1 MEETS
6 ASQEYRFVTYSL
18 PCNVKGFVNTR
29 KLISGPQKS
38 RMEHLLLI
46 IYSAEVRKRAI
57 VIYIDGFRNQNCR
70 KVSVTLK
77 ASIAN
82 KHNKGAKFSYSV
94 ILHTLSFFVFS
105 RIGEILS
112 VRHRDTGRLT

>member
-1 MEETS
+1 LKETS
-6 ASQEYRFVTYSL
+6 ASQRYRFVTNSL
-18 PCNVKGFVNTR
+18 PCDVKGFVNTR
-29 KLISGPQKS
+29 KRISGPQKS

-46 IYSAEVRKRAI
+46 IYSAEVRERAI

-82 KHNKGAKFSYSV
+82 KQNKGSNFS
-94 ILHTLSFFVFS
+94 
-105 RIGEILS
+105 
-112 VRHRDTGRLT
+112 

>member
-6 ASQEYRFVTYSL
+6 ASQRYRFVTYSL

-46 IYSAEVRKRAI
+46 IYLAEVRERAL

-82 KHNKGAKFSYSV
+82 KHKKGSNISYSV

-105 RIGEILS
+105 RIGNS
-112 VRHRDTGRLT
+112 FSPPP